1 MPGAKAVFE
10 KFADYQ
16 PRNEP
21 FSWLA
26 GGKKMSIDRIEW
38 VIMPDP
44 ATAAAALQN
53 GEIDWWETP
62 IPDLVPVLKKNK
74 NIQVDI
80 ADPLGNIGS
89 FRMNH
94 MHPPFNNVKVRRAVQ
109 MALSQEDYMR
119 AVVGDDDEPVE
130 ADPGLLHARHAAL
143 HGGRRRHRSR
153 ASATSTAPRSCWPKP
168 ATRASRSPAWSRR
181 TSRR

>member
-1 MPGAKAVFE
+1 MPERIAKTDPFQQITEYVGSGPMKFARSEWVPGAKAVFE
-10 KFADYQ
+10 KFGDYQ

-21 FSWLA
+21 HSWLA
-26 GGKKMSIDRIEW
+26 GGKKMSLDRIEW

-80 ADPLGNIGS
+80 ADPLGRRPRSRTGTGS
-89 FRMNH
+89 WR
-94 MHPPFNNVKVRRAVQ
+94 RRA
-109 MALSQEDYMR
+109 
-119 AVVGDDDEPVE
+119 
-130 ADPGLLHARHAAL
+130 
-143 HGGRRRHRSR
+143 
-153 ASATSTAPRSCWPKP
+153 
-168 ATRASRSPAWSRR
+168 
-181 TSRR
+181 